1 MKNRLPCIASFCA
14 SCMLFSAAS
23 VAHKTPGNDTDVF
36 ALSIDELLEVT
47 VEARKVKENALAIPV
62 SISVMSEQFLRE
74 RNVNTLLE
82 AAYFIPNIDVTT
94 VGENSGCTH
103 CANITIR
110 GIGQVD
116 PLPTVDPSVGLYLDG
131 VYYARSPG
139 GIFDLYD
146 VRQVEVLRGP
156 QGAIFGKNTIG
167 GAVTIYTH
175 DPVEDTFADGEITLG
190 AFERRDVRMR
200 ANLALSD
207 SLSSRFTFTHLNR
220 DGFVKRDNG
229 EFEGGQDEWA
239 ASAKF
244 RYQASPQLTAQL
256 SLDQR
261 RINSGSAPS
270 VLAAK
275 NDQAVLLV
283 LYNDLVAQSGVAEP
297 YPPLQ
302 IFGSAHRSASLGT
315 NFNTLDQSGVLLSIE
330 WQTPQQW
337 QLKSLT
343 AYREFYAT
351 YGRDFDNNPAIIG
364 DTQDFQRQFQF
375 SQELHIS
382 GSALDEQL
390 DWLVGLFHFNEHINH
405 LTDLVF
411 IGGLY
416 QALESVPGPLD
427 GSPLDNPTSIGG
439 PGNPL
444 NIGLDI
450 DSGFDNQVD
459 IKSTAVFTHIKYALT
474 QRWAVHLGGRL
485 TFEDKM
491 QQVQSDAGN
500 AGVILIDRTRH
511 TQGQKNGGPI
521 ERSWRVFSPQ
531 GGIEYHFSDKQFVY
545 LSASRGFKSGGF
557 NGIPN
562 SPTSAQ
568 PFDPEYLTAYELGY
582 KTKLL
587 ADTLQLSL
595 AAFDM
600 QHKDMQ
606 LRGGQSTEAGLEIFI
621 DNVGETRIRGI
632 EASFEALPAPDWRL
646 SGNLSYTDAR
656 FDSVGTATQVT
667 TDSTLMRSPRW
678 TAALGLRYHW
688 HTAMRHPVKIGLDWG
703 FRSKTYNDVFN
714 TELGAQGS
722 FSLVNARI
730 SHAITDQLELALFV
744 RNLTDKR
751 VLIGGNDFTEV
762 FGVAEHYLA
771 PPREWGLSFSYQF

>member
-1 MKNRLPCIASFCA
+1 MNNRLPCITRLCA
-14 SCMLFSAAS
+14 GCVLFSSISWAD
-23 VAHKTPGNDTDVF
+23 TQPDNDNDVF
-36 ALSIDELLEVT
+36 ALSIDELMEVT
-47 VEARKVKENALAIPV
+47 VEARKIKEDALAIPV
-62 SISVMSEQFLRE
+62 SISVMREQFLRE

-82 AAYFIPNIDVTT
+82 AAYFIPNIDITT

-146 VRQVEVLRGP
+146 VRQIEVLRGP

-175 DPVEDTFADGEITLG
+175 DPVADTFADGEITLG

-200 ANLALSD
+200 TNLGLSD
-207 SLSSRFTFTHLNR
+207 SLSSRLTFTHLNR
-220 DGFVKRDNG
+220 DGFVRRDNG

-239 ASAKF
+239 ITAKF
-244 RYQASPQLTAQL
+244 RYQMTSNLTAQL

-270 VLAAK
+270 ILAAK
-275 NDQAVLLV
+275 NDQADLLV
-283 LYNDLVAQSGVAEP
+283 LYNNLVTQSGVADP

-302 IFGSAHRSASLGT
+302 IFGSSHQSASLGT
-315 NFNTLDQSGVLLSIE
+315 NFNTLDQSGALLSVA

-337 QLKSLT
+337 QVKSLT

-375 SQELHIS
+375 SQELNIS

-390 DWLVGLFHFNEHINH
+390 SWLVGLFHFDEHINH

-416 QALESVPGPLD
+416 QALENVPGPLD
-427 GSPLDNPTSIGG
+427 GSPLNNPTSIGG

-450 DSGFDNQVD
+450 DSGFDNEVD
-459 IKSTAVFTHIKYALT
+459 IKSTAIYTHAKYALT
-474 QRWAVHLGGRL
+474 RHWAFHLGGRL

-491 QQVQSDAGN
+491 QQVQSDTDN
-500 AGVILIDRTRH
+500 AGVILIDRTLQ

-531 GGIEYHFSDKQFVY
+531 GGLEYHFSDKHFVY

-562 SPTSAQ
+562 SPTSAL

-587 ADTLQLSL
+587 SDTLQLSV

-600 QHKDMQ
+600 QHKAMQ

-621 DNVGETRIRGI
+621 DNVGETSIRGI
-632 EASFEALPAPDWRL
+632 EASFEAIPAHDWHL
-646 SGNLSYTDAR
+646 SGNLSYTDAQ

-667 TDSTLMRSPRW
+667 TDSTVMRSPRW
-678 TAALGLRYHW
+678 TAAFGLRYHW
-688 HTAMRHPVKIGLDWG
+688 PIAQRPPLKVSLNWG
-703 FRSKTYNDVFN
+703 FRSKTYNDVYN

-722 FSLVNARI
+722 FALLNARI
-730 SHAITDQLELALFV
+730 IHAITAQMEVALFV

-771 PPREWGLSFSYQF
+771 PPREWGVSLSYQF

>member
-1 MKNRLPCIASFCA
+1 MNNRLPSIAHLCA
-14 SCMLFSAAS
+14 SCVLFSSISWA
-23 VAHKTPGNDTDVF
+23 DTQPDSDNDVF
-36 ALSIDELLEVT
+36 ALSIDELMEVT
-47 VEARKVKENALAIPV
+47 VEARKVKEDALAIPV

-82 AAYFIPNIDVTT
+82 AAYFIPNIDITT

-146 VRQVEVLRGP
+146 VRQIEVLRGP

-175 DPVEDTFADGEITLG
+175 DPIADTFADGEITLG

-200 ANLALSD
+200 ANLELND
-207 SLSSRFTFTHLNR
+207 SLSSRLTFTHLNR
-220 DGFVKRDNG
+220 DGFVRRDNG

-239 ASAKF
+239 VSAKF
-244 RYQASPQLTAQL
+244 RYQVTPELTTQL
-256 SLDQR
+256 SVDQR

-270 VLAAK
+270 ILAAK
-275 NDQAVLLV
+275 NDQADLLV
-283 LYNDLVAQSGVAEP
+283 LYNDLVTQSGVADP

-302 IFGSAHRSASLGT
+302 IFGSAHQSASRGT
-315 NFNTLDQSGVLLSIE
+315 NFNTLDQSGALLSVE
-330 WQTPQQW
+330 WQTPKQW
-337 QLKSLT
+337 QIKSLT

-351 YGRDFDNNPAIIG
+351 YGRDFDNNPAVIG

-375 SQELHIS
+375 SQELNIS
-382 GSALDEQL
+382 GSALNDQL
-390 DWLVGLFHFNEHINH
+390 SWLVGLFHFDEHINH

-416 QALESVPGPLD
+416 QALENVQGPLD
-427 GSPLDNPTSIGG
+427 GSPLNNPTSIGG

-450 DSGFDNQVD
+450 DSGFDNEVD
-459 IKSTAVFTHIKYALT
+459 IKSTAIYTHAKYALT
-474 QRWAVHLGGRL
+474 RHWAFHFGGRL

-491 QQVQSDAGN
+491 QQVQSDADN
-500 AGVILIDRTRH
+500 AGVILIDRTQQ

-531 GGIEYHFSDKQFVY
+531 GGLEYHFNDKHFVY

-568 PFDPEYLTAYELGY
+568 PFDPEYLKAYELGY

-587 ADTLQLSL
+587 ADTLQLSV

-600 QHKDMQ
+600 QHKAMQ
-606 LRGGQSTEAGLEIFI
+606 LRGGQSTDAGLEIFI
-621 DNVGETRIRGI
+621 DNVGETSIRGI
-632 EASFEALPAPDWRL
+632 EASFKAIPAHDWHL
-646 SGNLSYTDAR
+646 SGNLSYTDAQ

-688 HTAMRHPVKIGLDWG
+688 PIAQQQPVKVSLNWG
-703 FRSKTYNDVFN
+703 FRSKTYNDVYN

-722 FSLVNARI
+722 FALLNARI
-730 SHAITDQLELALFV
+730 SHAITAQMEVALFV

-762 FGVAEHYLA
+762 FGVSEHYLA
-771 PPREWGLSFSYQF
+771 LPREWGLSLSYQF

>member
-1 MKNRLPCIASFCA
+1 MKNRLPYIVSFCA
-14 SCMLFSAAS
+14 LISAAPG
-23 VAHKTPGNDTDVF
+23 AHTASDSDNDVF
-36 ALSIDELLEVT
+36 ALSIDELMEVT
-47 VEARKVKENALAIPV
+47 VEARKVKENALTIPV

-74 RNVNTLLE
+74 RNLNTLLE

-146 VRQVEVLRGP
+146 VRQIEVLRGP

-167 GAVTIYTH
+167 GAITIYTH
-175 DPVEDTFADGEITLG
+175 DPAPDTFADGEVTFG
-190 AFERRDVRMR
+190 AFQRRDVRLR
-200 ANLALSD
+200 ANVALNE
-207 SLSSRFTFTHLNR
+207 SLTSRFTFTHLNR
-220 DGFVKRDNG
+220 DGFVKRANG

-239 ASAKF
+239 ATAKF
-244 RYQASPQLTAQL
+244 RYQISPKLTAQL

-270 VLAAK
+270 ILAAK
-275 NDQAVLLV
+275 NDQADLLV
-283 LYNDLVAQSGVAEP
+283 LYNDLVTQSGITEP
-297 YPPLQ
+297 YPALQ
-302 IFGSAHRSASLGT
+302 IFDGAHQSASLGT
-315 NFNTLDQSGVLLSIE
+315 NFNTLDQSGAQLSVE
-330 WQTPQQW
+330 WQTPQNW

-351 YGRDFDNNPAIIG
+351 YGRDFDNNPAVIG

-382 GSALDEQL
+382 GSTLDDRMQ
-390 DWLVGLFHFNEHINH
+390 WLVGLFHFDESIKH
-405 LTDLVF
+405 LTDLIF

-427 GSPLDNPTSIGG
+427 GSPLSNPTSIGG
-439 PGNPL
+439 RGNPL

-450 DSGFDNQVD
+450 DSGFDNQVE
-459 IKSTAVFTHIKYALT
+459 IQSTAIFTHAKYALT
-474 QRWAVHLGGRL
+474 QHWAFHLGGRL

-491 QQVQSDAGN
+491 QQVQSDADN
-500 AGVILIDRTRH
+500 AGVILIDRTYQ

-521 ERSWRVFSPQ
+521 TRSWRVFSPQ
-531 GGIEYHFSDKQFVY
+531 GGVEYHFDDRQFVY

-582 KTKLL
+582 KATLFD
-587 ADTLQLSL
+587 DTLQLSL

-600 QHKDMQ
+600 QHKAMQ
-606 LRGGQSTEAGLEIFI
+606 LRGGQSTDAGLEIFI
-621 DNVGETRIRGI
+621 DNVGETSIQGI
-632 EASFEALPAPDWRL
+632 EASFEALPARDWHF
-646 SGNLSYTDAR
+646 SGNLSYTDAQ

-667 TDSTLMRSPRW
+667 TDSKLMRSPRW
-678 TAALGLRYHW
+678 TAAVGMRYQW
-688 HTAMRHPVKIGLDWG
+688 SNASLSAPIKIGLDWA

-722 FSLVNARI
+722 FALVNARI
-730 SHAITDQLELALFV
+730 SHAVTEQMEVALFV
-744 RNLTDKR
+744 RNLMDKR
-751 VLIGGNDFTEV
+751 ILIGGNDFTEV

-771 PPREWGLSFSYQF
+771 PPREWGLSLRYQF

>member
-1 MKNRLPCIASFCA
+1 MNNRLPSIAHLCA
-14 SCMLFSAAS
+14 SCVLFSSISWA
-23 VAHKTPGNDTDVF
+23 DTQPDSDNDVF
-36 ALSIDELLEVT
+36 ALSIDELMEVT
-47 VEARKVKENALAIPV
+47 VEARKVKEDALAIPV

-82 AAYFIPNIDVTT
+82 AAYFIPNIDITT

-146 VRQVEVLRGP
+146 VRQIEVLRGP

-175 DPVEDTFADGEITLG
+175 DPIADTFADGEITLG

-200 ANLALSD
+200 ANLELND
-207 SLSSRFTFTHLNR
+207 SLSSRLTFTHLNR
-220 DGFVKRDNG
+220 DGFVRRDNG

-239 ASAKF
+239 VSAKF
-244 RYQASPQLTAQL
+244 RYQVTPELTTQL

-270 VLAAK
+270 ILAAK
-275 NDQAVLLV
+275 NDQADLLV
-283 LYNDLVAQSGVAEP
+283 LYNDLVTQSGVADP

-302 IFGSAHRSASLGT
+302 IFGSAHQSASRGT
-315 NFNTLDQSGVLLSIE
+315 NFNTLDQSGALLSVE

-337 QLKSLT
+337 QIKSLT

-351 YGRDFDNNPAIIG
+351 YGRDFDNNPAVIG

-375 SQELHIS
+375 SQELNIS
-382 GSALDEQL
+382 GSALNDQL
-390 DWLVGLFHFNEHINH
+390 SWLVGLFHFDEHINH

-416 QALESVPGPLD
+416 QALENVPGPLD
-427 GSPLDNPTSIGG
+427 GSPLNNPTSIGG

-450 DSGFDNQVD
+450 DSGFDNEVD
-459 IKSTAVFTHIKYALT
+459 IKSTAIYTHAKYALT
-474 QRWAVHLGGRL
+474 RHWAFHLGGRL

-491 QQVQSDAGN
+491 QQVQSDADN
-500 AGVILIDRTRH
+500 AGVILIDRTQQ

-531 GGIEYHFSDKQFVY
+531 GGLEYHFNDKHFVY

-587 ADTLQLSL
+587 ADTLQLSV

-600 QHKDMQ
+600 QHKAMQ
-606 LRGGQSTEAGLEIFI
+606 LRGGQSTDAGLEIFI
-621 DNVGETRIRGI
+621 DNVGETSIRGI
-632 EASFEALPAPDWRL
+632 EASFEAIPAHDWHL
-646 SGNLSYTDAR
+646 SGNLSYTDAQ

-688 HTAMRHPVKIGLDWG
+688 PIAQQQPVKVSLNWG
-703 FRSKTYNDVFN
+703 FRSKTYNDVYN

-722 FSLVNARI
+722 FALLNARI
-730 SHAITDQLELALFV
+730 SHAITAQMEVALFV

-762 FGVAEHYLA
+762 FGVSEHYLA
-771 PPREWGLSFSYQF
+771 PPREWGLSLSYQF